1 MRIDREQP
9 CSMEAR
15 VTKTDVNLWIAFA
28 DEAKANRLYSAYA
41 QAALNEGHPKA
52 AQAFM
57 EAAGSEAIHAQAL
70 LAPLGAVKTTA
81 DNLRHVILEEA
92 KESETNYPRYI
103 EEARAEGRLDA
114 VAVFELALDR
124 ERYHIT
130 LFQDILEGLAKPK
143 PAPATDGQARA
154 ASAQAPHPPQPR
166 APAQPKKVHGPPEMG
181 SERERIASRSRIR
194 EVVFGA
200 QDGALTTVSVVSAFY
215 GATHSNSDILLAGLA
230 SGFAGMIAMS
240 AGSYL
245 SSKAEAEVGRAEVA
259 SEARE
264 IAERPA
270 EELAELIEIY
280 RQHGMPPAQARA
292 AALEV
297 SKDPQR
303 LLRVMAREEL
313 GLDIE
318 PKENPLKNAGVMAL
332 SFLSGAVFPILPY
345 TLLHGPTA
353 FWSSVLLAAA
363 VLFGVG
369 IVKARVADTNQ
380 WKSGLETFVIG
391 TVAGLLGYALG
402 TLIPRYFG
410 ITFTG

>member
-1 MRIDREQP
+1 M
-9 CSMEAR
+9 MEAK
-15 VTKTDVNLWIAFA
+15 VTRTDLNLWVAFA

-41 QAALNEGHPKA
+41 QAALSEGHPEA

-57 EAAGSEAIHAQAL
+57 EAAGSEAIHALAL
-70 LAPLGAVKTTA
+70 LAPLGAVKATVE
-81 DNLRHVILEEA
+81 NLRHVIVEEA
-92 KESETNYPRYI
+92 KESQTNYPRYI
-103 EEARAEGRLDA
+103 EEAQAEGRSDA
-114 VAVFELALDR
+114 VAVFQLALDR
-124 ERYHIT
+124 ERYHIK
-130 LFQDILEGLAKPK
+130 LFQDILDGLAQVK
-143 PAPATDGQARA
+143 ATPVVDGQPKA
-154 ASAQAPHPPQPR
+154 AVAQMVRSAQPR
-166 APAQPKKVHGPPEMG
+166 APGTQKKHHGPAEMRT
-181 SERERIASRSRIR
+181 ERERIVSRSRIR

-200 QDGALTTVSVVSAFY
+200 QDGVLTTVSVVSAFY

-245 SSKAEAEVGRAEVA
+245 SSKAEAEVDRAEIA

-270 EELAELIEIY
+270 EELAELVEIY
-280 RQHGMPPAQARA
+280 RQQGMQPAQARA
-292 AALEV
+292 AAYEV
-297 SKDPQR
+297 SKDPEK

-318 PKENPLKNAGVMAL
+318 PRANPLKNAGVMAL

-345 TLLHGPTA
+345 TLLHGLAA
-353 FWSSVLLAAA
+353 FWSSILLAAA

-369 IVKARVADTNQ
+369 VVKARVADTNQ

-391 TVAGLLGYALG
+391 TFAGLLGYVLG
-402 TLIPRYFG
+402 TLVPRYFG

>member
-1 MRIDREQP
+1 
-9 CSMEAR
+9 MEAR
-15 VTKTDVNLWIAFA
+15 VTKTDVNLWIAFS

-41 QAALNEGHPKA
+41 WAALNEGYPQA

-57 EAAGSEAIHAQAL
+57 EAAGSEAIHAL
-70 LAPLGAVKTTA
+70 TMLAPLGAIKTTA

-92 KESETNYPRYI
+92 KESESNYPRYI
-103 EEARAEGRLDA
+103 EEAQAEGRPDA
-114 VAVFELALDR
+114 VAVFQLALDR

-130 LFQDILEGLAKPK
+130 LFQDILGGLTKVKAS
-143 PAPATDGQARA
+143 PATDGQSRA
-154 ASAQAPHPPQPR
+154 VGAQASR
-166 APAQPKKVHGPPEMG
+166 PAQPRPLPQQGKLHGPPELRT
-181 SERERIASRSRIR
+181 ERERIASRSRIR

-200 QDGALTTVSVVSAFY
+200 QDGVLTTVSVVSAFY
-215 GATHSNSDILLAGLA
+215 GATHSKSDILLAGLA
-230 SGFAGMIAMS
+230 SGFAGMVAMS

-245 SSKAEAEVGRAEVA
+245 SSKAEAEVGHAEIA

-270 EELAELIEIY
+270 EELAELVEIY
-280 RQHGMPPAQARA
+280 RQQGMPLAQARA
-292 AALEV
+292 AAHEV
-297 SKDPQR
+297 AKDPKK

-332 SFLSGAVFPILPY
+332 SFLSGAIFPILPY
-345 TLLHGPTA
+345 TLLQGRLA
-353 FWSSVLLAAA
+353 FWSSIFLAAA

-369 IVKARVADTNQ
+369 VVKARVADTNQ
-380 WKSGLETFVIG
+380 WKSGMETFVIG
-391 TVAGLLGYALG
+391 TVAGLLGYVFG